1 MAQIP
6 PPLPW
11 KQLGEADP
19 AQEYLVV
26 LTHLPVRRLT
36 ALPRF
41 LSYVRKIQRQ
51 LDAGPD
57 GLVGYS
63 LLAKPHRSR
72 YWTLS
77 AWLDA
82 AALQAFMR
90 EPPHRD
96 AMATLRQV
104 LKGFET
110 KKWMLSGAALP
121 PSWEDALAR
130 T

>member
-1 MAQIP
+1 
-6 PPLPW
+6 
-11 KQLGEADP
+11 
-19 AQEYLVV
+19 
-26 LTHLPVRRLT
+26 
-36 ALPRF
+36 
-41 LSYVRKIQRQ
+41 
-51 LDAGPD
+51 
-57 GLVGYS
+57 
-63 LLAKPHRSR
+63 
-72 YWTLS
+72 
-77 AWLDA
+77 
-82 AALQAFMR
+82 MR